1 MRYSFTGKLM
11 KRFFFHC
18 PLNIIMYL
26 LHCLCLLILAL
37 LCNDICKQYSDL
49 CGIGTILCQI
59 MHARGNELRESV
71 KCCLNKQGRTLTL
84 NTIAHSP
91 MSARVKLKV
100 PTMLLMPI
108 SDDLMI
114 KDAKVIQL
122 LKQFCSFSGLSF
134 VFAITCL
141 TAQLGQG
148 EGSDESG
155 VEVAV
160 AVPLAE
166 SDDEPATGRDAEAA
180 QTAAD
185 KRNYQVWPLP
195 TSFFLKP
202 YDNAIWPILC

>member
-1 MRYSFTGKLM
+1 MQQKSFNPLKQCFSFT
-11 KRFFFHC
+11 
-18 PLNIIMYL
+18 
-26 LHCLCLLILAL
+26 
-37 LCNDICKQYSDL
+37 
-49 CGIGTILCQI
+49 
-59 MHARGNELRESV
+59 
-71 KCCLNKQGRTLTL
+71 
-84 NTIAHSP
+84 
-91 MSARVKLKV
+91 
-100 PTMLLMPI
+100 
-108 SDDLMI
+108 
-114 KDAKVIQL
+114 
-122 LKQFCSFSGLSF
+122 GLSF

-195 TSFFLKP
+195 TGFFLKP
-202 YDNAIWPILC
+202 HDNAIWSNAVLGEADLHLTLPASACHIGGTKCVIVGTIFSF